1 MSCVAKVIRLGD
13 GEEAAQALAYT
24 CSGGGR
30 TRHEPKSLGKI
41 DNHDQEPWKLRLRSS
56 RTSTSSVLTESAQSE
71 SLPTSRSHKRLSER
85 RRNGSGRQ
93 SIGKRLPTRKTMS
106 CSETIGATQLD
117 ANAVATY
124 TIQALRVPQL
134 VAQGPQAW
142 HSVTKSIQ
150 GPNSSPSKHQD
161 LKLLP
166 GPPVHG
172 PNFSH
177 CQSSRF

>member
-1 MSCVAKVIRLGD
+1 MSRAAKAIRLGD
-13 GEEAAQALAYT
+13 GEEAAQALACARSDGT
-24 CSGGGR
+24 R
-30 TRHEPKSLGKI
+30 TRHPKSLGKI

-124 TIQALRVPQL
+124 TIQALREIPQL

-177 CQSSRF
+177 CESSRC

>member
-1 MSCVAKVIRLGD
+1 MSRAAKAIRLGD
-13 GEEAAQALAYT
+13 GEEAAQALACARSDGT
-24 CSGGGR
+24 R
-30 TRHEPKSLGKI
+30 TRHPKSLGKI

-71 SLPTSRSHKRLSER
+71 SLPTSRSHQRLSER
-85 RRNGSGRQ
+85 RQNGSGRQ

-124 TIQALRVPQL
+124 TIQALREIPQL
-134 VAQGPQAW
+134 VAQGRQAW

-161 LKLLP
+161 PKLLP

-177 CQSSRF
+177 CQSSRC